1 MSTTGTTNNPTT
13 ITSGIQ
19 TSPSTKTPTPKKEN
33 MFNTLI
39 KLISENISASMQ
51 YFIMIIFCI
60 FIIIVFAFASF
71 NKSKANQRNTPND
84 FKTYTY
90 LMMIFIPT
98 LLLVYL
104 FLRKGQ
110 SDLDPKTVMIIGG
123 CIVFVTITILLSY
136 YKNPT
141 SSKTSSILMNF
152 YVVNIILLAILIVG
166 LAIGYKILK
175 HSARK
180 MKGWPGFIVNFLFF
194 IPCLLSDFIDYMF
207 LEFKNA
213 PNTVYVLFI
222 LEIILILAYIYI
234 PKLLKYFI
242 FKNGITLQSQP
253 VYLNKSTIVS
263 NSDIFL
269 LPNSLTSTI
278 VSDIS
283 SNIYNSN
290 FGLSMWIYVNN
301 MGTNKIQENG
311 SIIFQNSSPNNAN
324 GKPGIRYMGNDQW
337 NFIFSDQLIQ
347 YNTFSS
353 NNVADYKNTNDDNE
367 LTNFY
372 NSKSQR
378 VSEIVMLLYDA
389 NKNNSDNTL
398 YGKLKN
404 IEKNYS
410 EYTITYTYSYGS
422 NNVNVH
428 DDTDTYSSIDAI
440 KNNIINNDYKNYKQT
455 VDTNRSKIKNMTIY
469 GKKKPSIR
477 VDELKFTHLDMF
489 HLVQNITQ
497 TIMYKDKNSLIMTI
511 PSQKWNHIVFN
522 YYENSVD
529 LFINGNLE
537 RSVDLKNNPIIQ
549 LPTDTI
555 SLGDEDGIH
564 GALCNLVYYNIPLTQ
579 TKISQIYNINS
590 MKNPPL

>member
-1 MSTTGTTNNPTT
+1 
-13 ITSGIQ
+13 
-19 TSPSTKTPTPKKEN
+19 
-33 MFNTLI
+33 
-39 KLISENISASMQ
+39 
-51 YFIMIIFCI
+51 MIIFCI
-60 FIIIVFAFASF
+60 FIAIVFAIASF
-71 NKSKANQRNTPND
+71 NKPDTTKKNTPND

-90 LMMIFIPT
+90 LMLIFIPT
-98 LLLVYL
+98 LLLIYL

-123 CIVFVTITILLSY
+123 CIVFVTITILFSY
-136 YKNPT
+136 YKSPT
-141 SSKTSSILMNF
+141 SSKTSSIIMNF
-152 YVVNIILLAILIVG
+152 YIVNIILLAILIVG

-175 HSARK
+175 NSARK
-180 MKGWPGFIVNFLFF
+180 MKGWSGFIVNFLFF

-213 PNTVYVLFI
+213 PNTVYILFI

-234 PKLLKYFI
+234 PKLLKYLV
-242 FKNGITLQSQP
+242 FKNGMTLQNQP

-283 SNIYNSN
+283 SNTYNSN

-311 SIIFQNSSPNNAN
+311 SIIFQISSPNNVN
-324 GKPGIRYMGNDQW
+324 GKPCIRYIGNDQF

-353 NNVADYKNTNDDNE
+353 NNASYVNFSDTNTNGVNAD
-367 LTNFY
+367 LLNFY
-372 NSKSQR
+372 NSNSQN
-378 VSEIVMLLYDA
+378 VSEIFMLLYDA
-389 NKNNSDNTL
+389 SNSYIYYSVDNNNTIGKTNNSNNYIDTL
-398 YGKLKN
+398 YGKLKQ
-404 IEKNYS
+404 IETNYS
-410 EYTITYTYSYGS
+410 DYDITYTYSYGS
-422 NNVNVH
+422 NDVNVH
-428 DDTDTYSSIDAI
+428 NDNITYTSIDKILTDIQKDYNIYNDKVVQPNRI
-440 KNNIINNDYKNYKQT
+440 KIQ
-455 VDTNRSKIKNMTIY
+455 NMSIY
-469 GKKKPSIR
+469 GKENSST
-477 VDELKFTHLDMF
+477 ELDDFTYLDMF
-489 HLVQNITQ
+489 NLVQNITQ
-497 TIMYKDKNSLIMTI
+497 TIEYKGHNSVIMTI

-529 LFINGNLE
+529 LFVNGNLE
-537 RSVDLKNNPIIQ
+537 RSVDLRNNPIIQ
-549 LPTDTI
+549 LPTDVI

-564 GALCNLVYYNIPLTQ
+564 GALCNLVYYNVPLTQ